1 VQTLTRV
8 RVSSFKCQ
16 NIKLPIGDFNGNENM
31 RKKTCVRERMLYF
44 FSM

>member
-16 NIKLPIGDFNGNENM
+16 NIKLPTGDFNGNM
-31 RKKTCVRERMLYF
+31 RKKLVCDSVCYIF
-44 FSM
+44 FRCS